1 VTAWGDL
8 QAFQD
13 LPRLAGL
20 AVSPDGA
27 RLVTTVATPDPK
39 RTRFRTA
46 LWEID
51 PAGERPARRLTRGT
65 GESGQ
70 AFLPDGDLLFTS
82 ARPDPDEAE
91 PADDTPAALWRL
103 PPAGEAHVVGSRA
116 GGIGPPVVAR
126 AAGTVVVGAKTLPG
140 AVTDEDDAA
149 RRAAR
154 KARKIGAVLH
164 AAHPVRYWDSDLG
177 PDEERLLAGTVP
189 ADGVITWCDLTPTPA
204 RALGAFAV
212 TPDGAAVVA
221 EWEVPERHGGSRT
234 TLVVVDVASGERR
247 TLLDDPAADF
257 GAPTISPDGTR
268 LACVRET
275 RSTATAPIDRTLLV
289 VPLPG
294 GAPQEVAPHWDR
306 WPEELCWV
314 GDALHVTADDAG
326 RRPVFR
332 VTPDSANPVRL
343 TGDDG
348 CYGDLVAA
356 PDGSALYALRSA
368 IDAPPAPVRLDPA
381 APDQRPVPLPG
392 PAERPELPGTLTA
405 VTATAA
411 DGTPLRAWLALPDGD
426 GRAPLLL
433 WIHGGP
439 LGSWNA
445 WQWRWNPWL
454 MTARGY
460 AVLLPDPALSTGY
473 GRAFVARGWGAWGDA
488 PYTDLMALTDAAV
501 AHPRVDADA
510 VAAMGGSF
518 GGYMANWV
526 AGHTDRFRAI
536 VTHASLWAL
545 DGFGR
550 TTDDPAYWRR
560 ELTPEMAARHS
571 PHRHVDA
578 ITTPILVVHGDKD
591 YRVPIGEGLALWW
604 DLVAAW
610 DGDPAEIPHRFLY
623 FPDENH
629 WILKPQHAVLW
640 YETVLAFLDHHVRGR
655 DWVVPELLR

>member
-1 VTAWGDL
+1 MTAWGDL

-51 PAGERPARRLTRGT
+51 PAGGRPARRLTRGT
-65 GESGQ
+65 GESGP

-91 PADDTPAALWRL
+91 PADDAPAALWRL

-154 KARKIGAVLH
+154 KDRKIGAVLH

-177 PDEERLLAGTVP
+177 PDEERLLAGAVP
-189 ADGVITWCDLTPTPA
+189 ADGAVAWRDLTPTPA

-234 TLVVVDVASGERR
+234 TLVVIDVASGERR

-257 GAPTISPDGTR
+257 GSPTISPDGTR

-332 VTPDSANPVRL
+332 VTPDADNPVRL

-348 CYGDLVAA
+348 VLRRPRRRAGRQR
-356 PDGSALYALRSA
+356 ALR
-368 IDAPPAPVRLDPA
+368 
-381 APDQRPVPLPG
+381 
-392 PAERPELPGTLTA
+392 PAERDRRPTRTGAARPGRARPATGAAARPGRAARAAGHPHRGHRDRRRRHPAARLA
-405 VTATAA
+405 RAPRRRRARRRCCSGSTAA
-411 DGTPLRAWLALPDGD
+411 RSAAGTPGS
-426 GRAPLLL
+426 
-433 WIHGGP
+433 GG
-439 LGSWNA
+439 G
-445 WQWRWNPWL
+445 
-454 MTARGY
+454 TRG
-460 AVLLPDPALSTGY
+460 
-473 GRAFVARGWGAWGDA
+473 
-488 PYTDLMALTDAAV
+488 
-501 AHPRVDADA
+501 
-510 VAAMGGSF
+510 
-518 GGYMANWV
+518 
-526 AGHTDRFRAI
+526 
-536 VTHASLWAL
+536 
-545 DGFGR
+545 
-550 TTDDPAYWRR
+550 
-560 ELTPEMAARHS
+560 
-571 PHRHVDA
+571 
-578 ITTPILVVHGDKD
+578 
-591 YRVPIGEGLALWW
+591 
-604 DLVAAW
+604 
-610 DGDPAEIPHRFLY
+610 
-623 FPDENH
+623 
-629 WILKPQHAVLW
+629 
-640 YETVLAFLDHHVRGR
+640 
-655 DWVVPELLR
+655 